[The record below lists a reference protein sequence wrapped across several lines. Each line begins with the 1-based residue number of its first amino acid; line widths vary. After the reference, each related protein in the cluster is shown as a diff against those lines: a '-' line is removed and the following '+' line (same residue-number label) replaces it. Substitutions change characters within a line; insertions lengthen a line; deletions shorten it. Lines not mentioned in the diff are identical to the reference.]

1 LYYFINYSVNGNK
14 FELKSQEKQSASST
28 FLRKL
33 TTFNLVLNSN
43 PKLVPQ
49 RMTIRKNT
57 AGTQIHLDE
66 NWIIP
71 KIEIHENVE
80 TQSKEIIGKNMSS
93 N

>member
-1 LYYFINYSVNGNK
+1 
-14 FELKSQEKQSASST
+14 
-28 FLRKL
+28 
-33 TTFNLVLNSN
+33 
-43 PKLVPQ
+43 
-49 RMTIRKNT
+49 MTIRKNT